1 MAYGNFKDDQYP
13 LVKDS
18 FVNRLIARAII
29 IDDNKVF
36 FEKIYRDDMFG
47 QASYIETPGGGVNEG
62 EDLISCVRR
71 EVEEECGLKIEVIKY
86 LGLVEDDYN
95 LLLRHNISHYFLC
108 KIIGK
113 GNFRREA
120 YENDFIKDMTFI
132 PLDEVKR
139 ILANPENKISKIIYR
154 REKVI
159 IDSLE
164 EEKWK

>member
-95 LLLRHNISHYFLC
+95 LC
-108 KIIGK
+108 K
-113 GNFRREA
+113 GNFHREA

-164 EEKWK
+164 EEK